1 MQNKFLEINK
11 FSYLHNNKNIFFC
24 KTDHILDAFQYIK
37 KIDNEIIFIT
47 GNSDYCITDD
57 IIDHMP
63 KNITRW
69 FCQNRLSDNPILKS
83 IPIGLENTIECK
95 VPDHGYVWPHALEK
109 PSMLFQNTRS
119 NPDKSIYSNFNI
131 NTNIKHRSLIK
142 NICQTASHITWQEYG
157 TSYSQFISGILE
169 HKAVV
174 CPQGNGLGD
183 NHRIYE
189 TLYLKRVPITF
200 NPIQYKYL
208 HRLFPVLLLENEH
221 DLYDKSIESK
231 INQLFIEAQYD
242 NPFLDI
248 DTWIDLINKQ

>member
-1 MQNKFLEINK
+1 MENKFLEINK
-11 FSYLHNNKNIFFC
+11 LSYLHNNKNIFFC
-24 KTDHILDAFQYIK
+24 KTDYVLDVFQYIK
-37 KIDNEIIFIT
+37 NIDNEIVFIT

-57 IIDHMP
+57 IVDRMP

-83 IPIGLENTIECK
+83 IPIGLENTIQCK
-95 VPDHGYVWPHALEK
+95 VPDHGYVWPHAIEK
-109 PSMLFQNTRS
+109 PAMLLQSTTV
-119 NPDKSIYSNFNI
+119 NPDKCIYANFNI

-142 NICQTASHITWQEYG
+142 NICQATSHITWQEYG
-157 TSYSQFISGILE
+157 TSYSQFINGILE

-174 CPQGNGLGD
+174 CPQGNGPGD

-200 NPIQYKYL
+200 NPIQYRYL
-208 HRLFPVLLLENEH
+208 HRLFPILLLENEN

-242 NPFLDI
+242 NAFLDI
-248 DTWIDLINKQ
+248 NTWINLISKQ